1 MGSSTVELSLD
12 PIVLQKQTFTTQKN
26 TPHVYFFNLS
36 FSFFFPTKCSFLFL
50 TARLRFVQT
59 PTPSGQHWNRFFQT
73 IFSFQKNFLLTK
85 KTGVPDLFSKPK
97 FFFAICFLFDKKKKQ
112 KMKNTIRE
120 RRYPERFSP
129 YFLYFK
135 IWWRDG
141 VLHVPGNSQFVII
154 AHSKFIYNTSG
165 CNCIKTNTFKAL
177 NKYHNRGL

>member
-1 MGSSTVELSLD
+1 MFISLSHRSIAICANPNSKRAALEYIFPND
-12 PIVLQKQTFTTQKN
+12 
-26 TPHVYFFNLS
+26 FF
-36 FSFFFPTKCSFLFL
+36 
-50 TARLRFVQT
+50 
-59 PTPSGQHWNRFFQT
+59 
-73 IFSFQKNFLLTK
+73 FQKNFLLTK

-97 FFFAICFLFDKKKKQ
+97 FFFAICFLFDKRKKRS

-154 AHSKFIYNTSG
+154 AHSNFIYN
-165 CNCIKTNTFKAL
+165 NFRMQLYKD
-177 NKYHNRGL
+177 

>member
-1 MGSSTVELSLD
+1 MYTFSTCL
-12 PIVLQKQTFTTQKN
+12 
-26 TPHVYFFNLS
+26 FFFCFFQQYVHFS
-36 FSFFFPTKCSFLFL
+36 FSPLDCDLCKPQLQAGSIGIYFSKLF
-50 TARLRFVQT
+50 
-59 PTPSGQHWNRFFQT
+59 
-73 IFSFQKNFLLTK
+73 FSFKKNFLLTK
-85 KTGVPDLFSKPK
+85 KTGVPDLFFKTQI
-97 FFFAICFLFDKKKKQ
+97 FFCHLFPFDKRKKRS

-154 AHSKFIYNTSG
+154 AHSNFIYNTSG